1 MADNPKDMQTQAQA
15 AVPPLPQK
23 GAVVSE
29 DALYLSQIS
38 LYRNTLAFGGNRNP
52 TDIWATM
59 KYNHPQ
65 AMMCYR
71 ELEEKDEDVANAL
84 HSLRL
89 SVLERDRRVKP
100 ADDSQQ
106 ALDVAAFVQS
116 QIDGLPDFHAVL
128 DCILDAPGYG
138 FSVQE
143 MIFDTSMGQASLTG
157 INDCPQEL
165 FLFGDRYHPQVG
177 QLQFLRQPYASSGEP
192 QAEEKFI
199 VYSYRSRARNR
210 MGAPL
215 LKDVFW
221 PSWLKRNMLRLWV
234 QFAEKGPGTVV
245 TRYNDADNAQER
257 QRAAE
262 LAQAISEN
270 TAVAV
275 PATMQIELELLK
287 SARAQDPAVYEK
299 FYQAMQY
306 SIARRVMGE
315 TLTSF
320 GNEGGGGS
328 KAQGD
333 THADTLE
340 KRSVELCRAVMSV
353 MNRQLVR
360 PLTLWNFGPAA
371 PMPSWEF
378 DLEEAEDLE
387 MRLTVDSGLQR
398 MGKKFTIGY
407 IADRYDA
414 PVAEGEDP
422 KAVMEPNV
430 NAPQVQIT
438 DRTVANFSEA
448 ARGQVEGERRQ
459 FDRVLA
465 GLQKEA
471 AALLSERVHE
481 VAAAV
486 APAGSVGKQHDL
498 RAAPVHR
505 RSRSCGSS
513 PGRHACP
520 APGRG

>member
-1 MADNPKDMQTQAQA
+1 MADNQKALETQAQGE
-15 AVPPLPQK
+15 VPPLPQK
-23 GAVVSE
+23 GAVVSQ
-29 DALYLSQIS
+29 DALYMSQIS
-38 LYRNTLAFGGNRNP
+38 LYRNTLAFGGVRNP

-71 ELEEKDEDVANAL
+71 ELEEKDEDVASAL

-89 SVLERDRRVKP
+89 SVLERDRSVKP
-100 ADDSQQ
+100 FDDSQQ
-106 ALDVAAFVQS
+106 ALDVAKFIQA
-116 QIDGLPDFHAVL
+116 QIAALPDFHAVL

-157 INDCPQEL
+157 VNDCPQEL
-165 FLFGDRYHPQVG
+165 FLFGDRYKPQIG
-177 QLQFLRQPYASSGEP
+177 QLQFLNQPWASSGEP

-199 VYSYRSRARNR
+199 VFSYRSRARNR

-234 QFAEKGPGTVV
+234 QFGEKGPGTGVV
-245 TRYNDADNAQER
+245 RYNDADNAQER

-262 LAQAISEN
+262 LAQAIVEN
-270 TAVAV
+270 MAVAV
-275 PATMQIELELLK
+275 PANMQIEIELLK
-287 SARAQDPAVYEK
+287 SARSQDPAVYEK

-306 SIARRVMGE
+306 SIARRIMGE

-328 KAQGD
+328 KAQGE
-333 THADTLE
+333 THSETLD

-360 PLTLWNFGPAA
+360 PLVLWNFGPTA
-371 PMPSWEF
+371 PMPTWAF

-387 MRLTVDSGLQR
+387 LRLTIDSGLQR
-398 MGKKFTIGY
+398 MGKKFTVGY

-414 PVAEGEDP
+414 PVAGDEDP
-422 KAVMEPNV
+422 EALIVPNV

-438 DRTVANFSEA
+438 DRAVGSFAEGGA
-448 ARGQVEGERRQ
+448 AASHIEDELKQ

-471 AALLSERVHE
+471 AGLLAERVRE
-481 VAAAV
+481 VADAAAPAAV
-486 APAGSVGKQHDL
+486 K
-498 RAAPVHR
+498 
-505 RSRSCGSS
+505 
-513 PGRHACP
+513 
-520 APGRG
+520 